1 MRLNVS
7 LQENGSTFPNVSFQE
22 NGDTFPNV
30 MRDVQVINGDPSGDY
45 APIDSPA
52 FTGTP
57 TAPTPLVDSS
67 NDQLAT
73 TSFVMRAIN
82 NAHMGYGN
90 IVIFSVAEVTS

>member
-30 MRDVQVINGDPSGDY
+30 MRDVQVIHGQPSGDY

-57 TAPTPLVDSS
+57 TAPTPELNAV
-67 NDQLAT
+67 NNQLANT
-73 TSFVMRAIN
+73 EFVALAIAL
-82 NAHMGYGN
+82 AHSGYGN
-90 IVIFSVAEVTS
+90 IVTFSVTEVTS